1 MMARDTLYME
11 SVLKR
16 LKKIWRA
23 FPDMT
28 LGQILATCANYSQ
41 IYYLSD
47 EALLKMIEDRY
58 LAEAEIR
65 LRDKKKKEVQEG
77 RKH

>member
-1 MMARDTLYME
+1 
-11 SVLKR
+11 
-16 LKKIWRA
+16 
-23 FPDMT
+23 MT

-47 EALLKMIEDRY
+47 EELLKMVENRY

-65 LRDKKKKEVQEG
+65 LRDKKKRELQEG

>member
-1 MMARDTLYME
+1 MARDTLYME
-11 SVLKR
+11 NILKR

-28 LGQILATCANYSQ
+28 LGQILTTCANYSQ

-47 EALLKMIEDRY
+47 DELLKLVENRY

-65 LRDKKKKEVQEG
+65 LRDKKKRELQEG